1 MGILEALKGWDK
13 ELFLS
18 LNGIH
23 SPFWDYVMTLFTFTQ
38 TWLLFYL
45 VVLVIITKRYG
56 RKALFVFLAITVLIV
71 LADQISGVLKHSIM
85 RLRPSNDPE
94 LSSLAHIFFRK
105 GGKYGFVS
113 AHAANAFAFATFSS
127 FLFRNR
133 RYAFFIF
140 PWALLI
146 AYTRIYLGV
155 HYPGDILGGALL
167 GILIGWGV
175 YRLLLIAEARLSP
188 IKPFVRN
195 KMKNKEA
202 YIIIASAFAL
212 MIIVM
217 SSISLLGKY
226 ELIS

>member
-1 MGILEALKGWDK
+1 MVLLDTIKGWDK
-13 ELFLS
+13 ELFLY

-23 SPFWDYVMTLFTFTQ
+23 GPFWDYVMTLFTFTT

-56 RKALFVFLAITVLIV
+56 RKALLIYLSIAILIL

-94 LSSLAHIFFRK
+94 VSVLAHIFFRK
-105 GGKYGFVS
+105 GGLYGFVS

-133 RYAFFIF
+133 TYTLFIF

-167 GILIGWGV
+167 GSLIGWGI
-175 YRLLLIAEARLSP
+175 YRLMLLVENRLVP
-188 IKPFVRN
+188 IRPYAKN
-195 KMKNKEA
+195 KLKTKEA
-202 YIIIASAFAL
+202 YIIIASSFAL
-212 MIIVM
+212 MIMVM
-217 SSISLLGKY
+217 TSVYLLQKY
-226 ELIS
+226 QLVA